1 MAKKVERQQ
10 PGQKLVALRPIL
22 FRGRQYQTGD
32 RLPAD
37 DQKMVEAWI
46 KYKSAKWEGQE
57 TKKKEPVA
65 PVQPVDE
72 TAE

>member
-46 KYKSAKWEGQE
+46 QYKSAKWEGQE
-57 TKKKEPVA
+57 TKKKERVA

>member
-22 FRGRQYQTGD
+22 FRGRQYKTGD

-46 KYKSAKWEGQE
+46 QYKSAKWEGQE
-57 TKKKEPVA
+57 MKKKEPVA
-65 PVQPVDE
+65 PVQQMDE

>member
-46 KYKSAKWEGQE
+46 QYKSAKWEGQE

-65 PVQPVDE
+65 PVHPVDE

>member
-1 MAKKVERQQ
+1 MAKKIERQQ
-10 PGQKLVALRPIL
+10 TGPKLVALRPIL
-22 FRGRQYQTGD
+22 FRGRQYKTGD

-46 KYKSAKWEGQE
+46 QYKSAKWESRE

-65 PVQPVDE
+65 PVKQVDE
-72 TAE
+72 TEE

>member
-1 MAKKVERQQ
+1 MAKKIERQQ
-10 PGQKLVALRPIL
+10 TEPKLVALRPIL
-22 FRGRQYQTGD
+22 FRGRQYRTGD

-46 KYKSAKWEGQE
+46 QYKSAKWEGQE

-65 PVQPVDE
+65 PVQQVDE